1 ASALGGSRVQIGGPT
16 GAFVV
21 IVYAIVQRHG
31 VEGLAAATM
40 MAGVILVIFGVVRL
54 GGAIKFIPYPVTIG
68 FTSGIALIIFSSQV
82 KDFLG
87 LRMGAVPADFV
98 GKWHAI
104 GAHLDTI
111 DPWALLV
118 GLTALAI
125 IVGWP
130 LVNRRVPSPFVALI
144 ATTAMVQLLH
154 FPVETIGS
162 RFGAINAALPA
173 PALPAVTPQQ
183 LPGLLAPAF
192 TIALL
197 GAIESLLSAVVADGM
212 IGGRHRSNMELVAQ
226 GVANIVAPLF
236 GGIPAPG
243 AIARPATT
251 VTHEFHAPVDDFET
265 DPNAVRR
272 RVVPPG
278 VEVFEITGPFFFGAA
293 ETLRDRLG
301 AIAAHPKVLIVRLR
315 HVPAID
321 STGLHALRELVK
333 RSRREGTLMLLSDVH
348 AQPVVAL
355 ERSGLYDE
363 VGEENVHGNIDD
375 ALNR

>member
-1 ASALGGSRVQIGGPT
+1 MARKGSSCRTADTSTTSCSASPRSRWPWWGPGRSRSITCSGSPANLIVRTGAGGAPGPRLSDLDSPRSFSRQGSVESFVPKLWTTLRGYTRVDLVADLGAGVVGGIVALPLAIAFAIASGVTPERGLFTAIVAGFLISALGGSRVQIGGPT

-40 MAGVILVIFGVVRL
+40 MAGAILVIFGVVRL

-98 GKWHAI
+98 GKWQAI

-125 IVGWP
+125 LVGWP
-130 LVNRRVPSPFVALI
+130 LVNPRVPSPFVALI

-212 IGGRHRSNMELVAQ
+212 IGGRHRSNMELVAA
-226 GVANIVAPLF
+226 GVATH
-236 GGIPAPG
+236 GG
-243 AIARPATT
+243 
-251 VTHEFHAPVDDFET
+251 
-265 DPNAVRR
+265 AV
-272 RVVPPG
+272 V
-278 VEVFEITGPFFFGAA
+278 
-293 ETLRDRLG
+293 
-301 AIAAHPKVLIVRLR
+301 
-315 HVPAID
+315 
-321 STGLHALRELVK
+321 
-333 RSRREGTLMLLSDVH
+333 
-348 AQPVVAL
+348 
-355 ERSGLYDE
+355 
-363 VGEENVHGNIDD
+363 
-375 ALNR
+375 